1 MSETTPPIAA
11 KYPVNRE
18 FHGRTFVDEYEW
30 MRDKTAA
37 ETLDYLGAEN
47 EYTESQTAHLKE
59 LTENIFQEVK
69 SRIKET
75 DMSVPSRR
83 GKYWYYGRSVEGKN
97 YGISCRIPV
106 SEGSD
111 PWTAP
116 VIPEQG
122 APEGEQVLLDANEL
136 AEGQEFFAMGASTV
150 SDSGDLLAY
159 SVDYAGDERFEL
171 YIKDLRTG
179 ELLEDR
185 LTGIFYGATWVG
197 DEYIFYTTVDDAWR
211 PDTVWR
217 HKVGTPQSEDVLV
230 KREEDERFNIGVGSI
245 RSEKY
250 LFIVV
255 TSKLTSETWVLD
267 RENPEGEFRVLW
279 EREAGV
285 DYDVDYAEV
294 AGEEYWIVTHN
305 ADGPNF
311 TLARVPLVV
320 PGAEAGSAL
329 PPLRELEVMIP
340 HRNDVR
346 LEGADT
352 YRDQI
357 VVGYRRGGIGRAAIM
372 DVRHGWSEFKELHF
386 GEELYTVGVGGN
398 PEWDAPVLRVS
409 YTSFIQPSQLFD
421 YRVETGEYT
430 LLKEQEVPGGYNP
443 DDYVAYRMWSDA
455 PDGTK
460 IPVSIVHRA
469 DLERTKTNP
478 TLLYGYGSYET
489 SLDPYFSVFR
499 LSLMDRGMIYAIAH
513 VRGGGEMGRPWY
525 DEGKLL
531 SKKNTFTDFI
541 AVADDLI
548 ARGVTTSSQLVAEGG
563 SAGGLLMGAVANM
576 APDRFAAIQASVPFV
591 DPLTSILKPEL
602 PLTVIEWE
610 EWGDPYHDP
619 EVYDYMKS
627 YAPYENVE
635 AKDYPDILAITSLN
649 DTRVLYVEPAKWIA
663 KLRATATGGEFLL
676 KTEMVAG
683 HGGVSGRYDKWRQN
697 AFEYAWTIN
706 KATGLLA

>member
-1 MSETTPPIAA
+1 MTELTPPIAA
-11 KYPVNRE
+11 KHPIARD
-18 FHGRTFVDEYEW
+18 FHGRTFVDDYEW
-30 MRDKTAA
+30 MRNKESA
-37 ETLDYLGAEN
+37 ETLDYLRAEN
-47 EYTESQTAHLKE
+47 AYTEQETAHLKE

-69 SRIKET
+69 SRVKET

-83 GKYWYYGRSVEGKN
+83 GQYWYYGRSVEGKN
-97 YGISCRIPV
+97 YGISCRVPV
-106 SEGSD
+106 AEGAD

-116 VIPEQG
+116 VIPEEG
-122 APEGEQVLLDANEL
+122 APEGEEILLDANEL
-136 AEGQEFFAMGASTV
+136 AEGTEFFAMGASTV
-150 SDSGDLLAY
+150 SDSGNLLAY
-159 SVDYAGDERFEL
+159 SVDTAGDERFSL
-171 YIKDLRTG
+171 VIKDLRTG
-179 ELLEDR
+179 ELLSDR
-185 LTGIFYGATWVG
+185 LEGIFYGATWVG
-197 DEYIFYTTVDDAWR
+197 DDYIFYTTVDDAWR

-217 HKVGTPQSEDVLV
+217 HKVGTEQSEDVQV
-230 KREEDERFNIGVGSI
+230 MHEADEHFNIGVGSI

-250 LFIVV
+250 LFIVIG
-255 TSKLTSETWVLD
+255 SKLTSETWVLD

-285 DYDVDYAEV
+285 DYDVDYAEIDGQ
-294 AGEEYWIVTHN
+294 AYWFVTHN
-305 ADGPNF
+305 ASGPNF
-311 TLARVPLVV
+311 TLAITPLAV
-320 PGAEAGSAL
+320 GEDLA
-329 PPLRELEVMIP
+329 PLRDLDVLIP
-340 HRNDVR
+340 HREDAR
-346 LEGADT
+346 LEGVDT
-352 YRDQI
+352 YRDQV

-372 DVRHGWSEFKELHF
+372 DVRHGWSEFKELNF
-386 GEELYTVGVGGN
+386 NEELYTVSVGGN

-430 LLKEQEVPGGYNP
+430 LLKEQEVPGGYNK
-443 DDYVAYRMWSDA
+443 DDYVAYRMWTQAS
-455 PDGTK
+455 DGTQ

-469 DLERTKTNP
+469 DLDRTKANP

-489 SLDPYFSVFR
+489 SMDPYFSVFR
-499 LSLMDRGMIYAIAH
+499 LSLMDRGMIFAMAH
-513 VRGGGEMGRPWY
+513 VRGGGEMGRTWY
-525 DEGKLL
+525 DDGKLL
-531 SKKNTFTDFI
+531 QKKNTFTDFI

-548 ARGVTTSSQLVAEGG
+548 ARGVTTADQMVAEGG

-576 APDRFAAIQASVPFV
+576 APDRFTAIQASVPFV

-627 YAPYENVE
+627 YAPYENVT
-635 AKDYPDILAITSLN
+635 AQNYPAILAITSLN

-663 KLRATATGGEFLL
+663 KLRDTAKGGQFLL

-697 AFEYAWTIN
+697 AFEYAWAIN
-706 KATGLLA
+706 KATGLKA